1 MVYSFNKKEGILIYW
16 NPLKILGAI
25 KKMKES
31 LFNYRFEYE
40 NQKYI
45 FNTNNNGLIQIN
57 NDIFTEEE
65 REYLRVNRFWVDDN
79 EDEIALLEREIN
91 HNIQKRQK
99 ELELTIALTNYCNF
113 SCVYC
118 YQNKNEKLMTTEVAN
133 MIIEKIDRI
142 LNDNIFEGINIHYF
156 GGEPLLN
163 IPVLIYLDENIKKI
177 TDKIGIVYK
186 AFLTTNGSM
195 LSKELLQKVKF
206 SSIQL
211 TFDGLEK
218 THDRLRVSDHFHFK
232 EEIELIENIMNFSQ
246 AKVLLRTNICKENK
260 DEIIA
265 LHKYIFE
272 KFGNERIEIN
282 PNRTIK
288 YHQDDSFEMLSVQE
302 YAEVAYQIKLLWS
315 EQKGK
320 FELPVPRSTPCK
332 FPYGNAYAISPE
344 GYCTFCSGS
353 MDQEKKYFL
362 NKSRKLKEP
371 VKNENKRI
379 RKISV
384 ANSDDD
390 TDIFFDIVNS
400 QIAELPYR

>member
-1 MVYSFNKKEGILIYW
+1 MRFYGIRRGKSVKAFVTFFVFMQFCREALRFEKRSSGKSLISLFMLPKDNFICNCFFVNQGERWERCFYSEILFIPYYDKKFIMSIEEAG
-16 NPLKILGAI
+16 KILSAYFQVVDSV
-25 KKMKES
+25 EH
-31 LFNYRFEYE
+31 
-40 NQKYI
+40 
-45 FNTNNNGLIQIN
+45 
-57 NDIFTEEE
+57 FT
-65 REYLRVNRFWVDDN
+65 V
-79 EDEIALLEREIN
+79 
-91 HNIQKRQK
+91 
-99 ELELTIALTNYCNF
+99 T
-113 SCVYC
+113 
-118 YQNKNEKLMTTEVAN
+118 
-133 MIIEKIDRI
+133 
-142 LNDNIFEGINIHYF
+142 

-353 MDQEKKYFL
+353 MDQEKKYFFD
-362 NKSRKLKEP
+362 
-371 VKNENKRI
+371 VDIENKKMFSV
-379 RKISV
+379 RKECKKCNILPLCLGGCIIQYNLRAGACTYEKYELKNILISYIKHI
-384 ANSDDD
+384 S
-390 TDIFFDIVNS
+390 
-400 QIAELPYR
+400 

>member
-1 MVYSFNKKEGILIYW
+1 
-16 NPLKILGAI
+16 
-25 KKMKES
+25 
-31 LFNYRFEYE
+31 
-40 NQKYI
+40 
-45 FNTNNNGLIQIN
+45 
-57 NDIFTEEE
+57 
-65 REYLRVNRFWVDDN
+65 
-79 EDEIALLEREIN
+79 
-91 HNIQKRQK
+91 
-99 ELELTIALTNYCNF
+99 
-113 SCVYC
+113 
-118 YQNKNEKLMTTEVAN
+118 

-353 MDQEKKYFL
+353 MDQEKKYFFD
-362 NKSRKLKEP
+362 
-371 VKNENKRI
+371 VDIENKKMFSV
-379 RKISV
+379 RKERKKCNILPLCLGGCIIQYNLRAGACTYEKYELKNILISYIKHI
-384 ANSDDD
+384 S
-390 TDIFFDIVNS
+390 
-400 QIAELPYR
+400 